1 MRLTDAV
8 VGTFE
13 AAGVDTVFGFPCEQ
27 MDPYYASLAESG
39 VRHVLARSE
48 ASAAMMADGYARTGF
63 RAGVVDGV
71 GGPGAANLGVG
82 LIEASGASSPVVA
95 VTGDN
100 SRHTRGREV
109 IQDADNEAILGP
121 HVVAS
126 YDPETPARA
135 VEASRQVVREAV
147 TGVPSPVHLN
157 LTEDV
162 LAAEIDEDDWTA
174 PDVSAEFPA
183 TRPEPEAGAVAE
195 AAEILDDAERPVVI
209 AGEGALRSRAWDAVT
224 DLAHSLDAPV
234 ATSMN
239 GKGAIAETD
248 DHAVGVAG
256 RWGFC
261 RVANDAVSEA
271 DAILAV
277 GCRLGELTT
286 VGWSLLPED
295 ASLVHVDLDPA
306 WLGKTYEADV
316 PIMADVRATVEQL
329 AERVSGDPARAD
341 RIESLAEARREWFE
355 SHEDDLESDAQPIRP
370 QRVFREVERRTPDD
384 AIVVSATSFTG
395 FFTGAFYRV
404 REAGVKYLQAR
415 GSDGINYCL
424 PQALGVQVAN
434 PDTAVVAVSGDG
446 GIGYHIADLETAVR
460 EELPVTVVVANNQ
473 SLGSSKV
480 SQMATTNTTLST
492 DFAPETDYAEVARG
506 FGCEAAVVE
515 DPADLPDLL
524 GEAVD
529 SDDPWLLDVRVDP
542 YASPP
547 VLVD

>member
-27 MDPYYASLAESG
+27 MDPYYASLVDSDL
-39 VRHVLARSE
+39 RHVLARSE
-48 ASAAMMADGYARTGF
+48 AGAAMMADGYARTTF

-71 GGPGAANLGVG
+71 GGPGAANVGVG
-82 LIEASGASSPVVA
+82 LIEADGASSPVVA

-100 SRHTRGREV
+100 SRHARGREV

-121 HVVAS
+121 HVDAS

-135 VEASRQVVREAV
+135 VEAARQVVREAV
-147 TGVPSPVHLN
+147 TGVPSPTHLN

-162 LAAEIDEDDWTA
+162 LDAEIDEWTP
-174 PDVSAEFPA
+174 PDVSATFPA
-183 TRPEPEAGAVAE
+183 ARPEPDAESVDAAVDVLE
-195 AAEILDDAERPVVI
+195 DAERPVIV
-209 AGEGALRSRAWDAVT
+209 AGEGALRSRSWDAVA
-224 DLAHSLDAPV
+224 DLAHALDAPV

-239 GKGAIAETD
+239 GKGIVDETD

-261 RVANDAVSEA
+261 EVANDAVGEA
-271 DAILAV
+271 DAVLAL

-286 VGWSLLPED
+286 VGWTLVPED
-295 ASLVHVDLDPA
+295 AALVHVDLDPA

-316 PIMADVRATVEQL
+316 PIMADVRATAARL
-329 AERVSGDPARAD
+329 AESVSGDPDRAD
-341 RIESLAEARREWFE
+341 RVADLADARREWFE
-355 SHEDDLESDAQPIRP
+355 SHEDALESDDAPVKP
-370 QRVFREVERRTPDD
+370 QRVFREVERATPDD
-384 AIVVSATSFTG
+384 AVLVSATSFTG

-404 REAGVKYLQAR
+404 REPGVRYLQAR

-424 PQALGVQVAN
+424 PQALGVQAGD
-434 PDTAVVAVSGDG
+434 PDATVVAVSGDG
-446 GIGYHIADLETAVR
+446 GIGYHIAELETAVR
-460 EELPVTVVVANNQ
+460 EDLPVTVVVANNQ
-473 SLGSSKV
+473 SLGSSKI
-480 SQMATTNTTLST
+480 SQTASTGTTLST
-492 DFAPETDYAEVARG
+492 DFSPATDYAAVARG
-506 FGCEAAVVE
+506 FGCEAEVVD
-515 DPADLPDLL
+515 DPGDLPDLL
-524 GEAVD
+524 GEAVE

-547 VLVD
+547 VRVD

>member
-1 MRLTDAV
+1 VRLTDAV
-8 VGTFE
+8 VDTF
-13 AAGVDTVFGFPCEQ
+13 ADAGIDTVFGFPCEQ
-27 MDPYYASLAESG
+27 MDPYYASLAESD

-109 IQDADNEAILGP
+109 IQDADNGAILDP
-121 HVVAS
+121 HVAAS
-126 YDPETPARA
+126 HDPETPDRA
-135 VEASRQVVREAV
+135 VEAARQAVREAV
-147 TGVPSPVHLN
+147 SGVPSPVHLN

-162 LAAEIDEDDWTA
+162 LAAEIDESA
-174 PDVSAEFPA
+174 VPESSPSAEFPA
-183 TRPEPEAGAVAE
+183 VRPEPEDDAVAE
-195 AAEILDDAERPVVI
+195 AAAILEESERPI
-209 AGEGALRSRAWDAVT
+209 LLAGEGVPRSRARDAVT
-224 DLAHSLDAPV
+224 DLAHALDAPV

-261 RVANDAVSEA
+261 EVANDAVGEA
-271 DAILAV
+271 DAVLAL

-286 VGWSLLPED
+286 VGWSLLAED
-295 ASLVHVDLDPA
+295 APLVHVDLDPA
-306 WLGKTYEADV
+306 WLGRTYDADV
-316 PIMADVRATVEQL
+316 PIMADVRATAEQL
-329 AERVSGDPARAD
+329 AERVSGDGARAE
-341 RIESLAEARREWFE
+341 RVESLAEARREWFA
-355 SHEDDLESDAQPIRP
+355 SHEDALESDAGPIEP
-370 QRVFREVERRTPDD
+370 QRVFREVERRTDDD

-404 REAGVKYLQAR
+404 REAGVGYLQAR

-424 PQALGVQVAN
+424 PQALGAQVAN
-434 PDTAVVAVSGDG
+434 PDTQVVAVSGDG

-460 EELPVTVVVANNQ
+460 EDLPVTVVVANNQ
-473 SLGSSKV
+473 SLGSSKI
-480 SQMATTNTTLST
+480 SQTASTNTTLST
-492 DFAPETDYAEVARG
+492 DFAPETDYAAVARG

-515 DPADLPDLL
+515 ESADLPDLL

-542 YASPP
+542 YATPP